1 MYMAL
6 SVEFSS
12 MVLGGGAVLL
22 WCWCCGGA
30 VLLWCW
36 CCGGA
41 VLLWVVSTG
50 STTRTDGLDHPD

>member
-12 MVLGGGAVLL
+12 MVLG
-22 WCWCCGGA
+22 GGA